1 MLHFTLDES
10 GAPSYDPPHT
20 MAKALRNGIMLLTL
34 LLVIIG
40 GTGMISMCP
49 CHEEIFLFS
58 CACHEKAVSCGCDKD
73 HYPDEKNSSPAVSH
87 LCEHQQ
93 LEIDDLTVP
102 VIHAPVPLPCI
113 VWQTL
118 PDFHHLARPL
128 LLTSRTTDSEAP
140 SPPDLPMNDGPG
152 HEGFQRP
159 LLI

>member
-10 GAPSYDPPHT
+10 GQPFYDPPHT

-40 GTGMISMCP
+40 GTGMISVCP
-49 CHEEIFLFS
+49 CHEEIFLLS
-58 CACHEKAVSCGCDKD
+58 CSCHEKTASCGCDENHD
-73 HYPDEKNSSPAVSH
+73 PDGKNSSPSVSH

-93 LEIDDLTVP
+93 LEIDDLPLP
-102 VIHAPVPLPCI
+102 VSHSPVPLPSI

-118 PDFHHLARPL
+118 PDFHHLARPF
-128 LLTSRTTDSEAP
+128 LLTSRTTDSAI
-140 SPPDLPMNDGPG
+140 SFPPDLLLDDGPG